1 MKRCDEYEMKRWI
14 DGKQT
19 GRSRHNVSS
28 LVQTEN
34 LNQKGQYKEHDLR
47 IWRQMHG

>member
-1 MKRCDEYEMKRWI
+1 MKRRDEYEMKRWI
-14 DGKQT
+14 DGKWT

-28 LVQTEN
+28 VVQTEN
-34 LNQKGQYKEHDLR
+34 LNQKEQCKEHELR

>member
-1 MKRCDEYEMKRWI
+1 MKRHDEYEMKRWI

-19 GRSRHNVSS
+19 GRSRQNVSS
-28 LVQTEN
+28 LVQIEKM
-34 LNQKGQYKEHDLR
+34 NQKGKCKEHELR